1 LPKIKPF
8 ELNLNYDFMKMKAI
22 IPVAG
27 LGSRLR
33 PHTHTQPKSLIPVAG
48 KPILAHIVDDLIE
61 QGFTEFI
68 FIIGYLGDKIEKYIN
83 KNYPNINP
91 YFVVQTKG
99 KGTAHAIWLAKDLIV
114 DDDLI
119 FIVLGDTIF
128 KADLGPILKNNVTS
142 LGVKKVEDPRQFG
155 VAELSEDGWV
165 KKLVEKPSIPKS
177 NLALIGIYRIG
188 NTALFKNCLNFV
200 IENEIKSHDEF
211 HLTDVLM
218 EMYKSGEQIKTFSVE
233 SWFDCG
239 KKDILLETNAILL
252 KLGNYKAANSAQYE
266 NTIIVDPVYIGENV
280 NVSNSIIGPNVSIG
294 DNSTIEYSILKNSII
309 GSYTHLDTANLEKS
323 VVGNDSLLKGTS
335 LSLNLGDNTEIKIQ

>member
-1 LPKIKPF
+1 
-8 ELNLNYDFMKMKAI
+8 MKAI

-61 QGFTEFI
+61 QGFNEFI
-68 FIIGYLGDKIEKYIN
+68 FIIGYLGDKIEKYIH
-83 KNYPNINP
+83 KHYPEIKP

-99 KGTAHAIWLAKDLIV
+99 KGTAHAIWLARELINE
-114 DDDLI
+114 DDLI
-119 FIVLGDTIF
+119 FIVFGDTIF
-128 KADLGPILKNNVTS
+128 KADLGPILKSEHTS

-155 VAELSEDGWV
+155 VAELDDDGYV
-165 KKLVEKPSIPKS
+165 VKLVEKPAIPKS
-177 NLALIGIYRIG
+177 NLALIGVYKIG
-188 NTALFKNCLNFV
+188 NTALFKNSLNYV
-200 IENEIKSHDEF
+200 IDNDIKSHGEY

-218 EMYKSGEQIKTFSVE
+218 EMFKSGEQITPFNVE

-252 KLGNYKAANSAQYE
+252 KMGEYKPAKSENYD
-266 NTIIVDPVYIGENV
+266 NTIIVDPVFIGENV
-280 NVSNSIIGPNVSIG
+280 KVSNSIIGPNVSIG
-294 DNSTIEYSILKNSII
+294 DNTTVEYSIIKNSII
-309 GSYTHLDTANLEKS
+309 GSYTHLDTANLDKS
-323 VVGNDSLLKGTS
+323 VVGNDSMLKGTS